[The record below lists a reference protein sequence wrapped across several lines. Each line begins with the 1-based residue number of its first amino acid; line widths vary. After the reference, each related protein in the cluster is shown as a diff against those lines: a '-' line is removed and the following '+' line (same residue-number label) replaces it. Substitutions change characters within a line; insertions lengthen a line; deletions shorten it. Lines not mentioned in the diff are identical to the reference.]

1 MKRIVA
7 LFATILLLGCLLLP
21 SVSAAGSLTASA
33 SASSVTVGQTVTVT
47 LKYSGG
53 GAGIGG
59 LIGSFKYN
67 ASLFTYTGFSGTS
80 GLDASGSA
88 GVVRYVYA
96 ATGAAAPTEMS
107 VTITLKSIATGT
119 DTFSVSTEEF
129 FNDNDYSPLDAPTK
143 TLTVAVTDPVQ
154 SGDATLS
161 YLRPTKGTLTPKF
174 DKNVTE
180 YTVSVPYT
188 VTRGL
193 LNFTASD
200 AGAKTAITNNADLQV
215 GNTVRVIT
223 VTAPNGTI
231 KKYTVTFIR
240 AAQEVGDDTPVEPT
254 VPTEGAPVVEV
265 GGVMMDVAENQPS
278 VDLPAGFVW
287 DYTAIGE
294 RDVVAAKQENGPMV
308 LVYLTEQGT
317 ENSGFYIY
325 DAEQD
330 TFTLFRQLTGAGVT
344 YVLHELPDSETAPV
358 GTVLGAITIGEQTV
372 SAYVYEDATLVD
384 YAVVYLTAPDGTSG
398 YYTYDSTDGSIQRYH
413 AVTIE
418 ASPSIVPEPVVEKH
432 PIVTF
437 IETYRMVILVGA
449 AACAGLAMLIVVI
462 VWIAQ
467 QTNNRQGK
475 H

>member
-1 MKRIVA
+1 MKRVVSLLTA
-7 LFATILLLGCLLLP
+7 ILLLGCLLLP

-53 GAGIGG
+53 GVGIGG
-59 LIGSFKYN
+59 LIGSFTYDT
-67 ASLFTYTGFSGTS
+67 SLFSYTGFSGTS
-80 GLDASGSA
+80 GLDASGTA

-96 ATGAAAPTEMS
+96 ASGAAAPTDMS
-107 VTITLKSIATGT
+107 ITITLKAIAAGT
-119 DTFSVSTEEF
+119 KAFLISTEEF
-129 FNDNDYSPLDAPTK
+129 FNDNDYSSLGSPSK
-143 TLTVAVTDPVQ
+143 ELTVAVTDPVQ

-161 YLRPTKGTLTPKF
+161 YLRPSKGTLTPKF

-180 YTVSVPYT
+180 YTVTVPYT

-193 LNFTASD
+193 LNYSASD
-200 AGAKTAITNNADLQV
+200 AGAKTAITNNADLAV

-223 VTAPNGTI
+223 VTAPNGTV

-240 AAQEVGDDTPVEPT
+240 AAQEEGDTPTEPT
-254 VPTEGAPVVEV
+254 VPVEGAPVVEV
-265 GGVMMDVAENQPS
+265 GGVMMDVSESQPA

-287 DYTAIGE
+287 DYTAIGDRE
-294 RDVVAAKQENGPMV
+294 VVAAKQENGTLT

-317 ENSGFYIY
+317 ENAAFYIY
-325 DAEQD
+325 DAQQD
-330 TFTLFRQLTGAGVT
+330 TFSLFRQVSSANAT

-358 GTVLGAITIGEQTV
+358 GTVFGSITLGEHLV
-372 SAYVYEDATLVD
+372 SAYVYEDPALAD
-384 YAVVYLTAPDGTSG
+384 YAVVYLTASNGVSG
-398 YYTYDSTDGSIQRYH
+398 LYTYDVTDGSLQRYH

-418 ASPSIVPEPVVEKH
+418 VSPSVIPEPPAEKH
-432 PIVTF
+432 PILQF
-437 IETYRMVILVGA
+437 IETYRMVILVAA

-462 VWIAQ
+462 VFIAKQ
-467 QTNNRQGK
+467 SNAGKGK

>member
-1 MKRIVA
+1 MKRILSLLV
-7 LFATILLLGCLLLP
+7 TILLLGCLLLP

-33 SASSVTVGQTVTVT
+33 SASSVTVGQSVTVT

-80 GLDASGSA
+80 GLDASGGA

-96 ATGAAAPTEMS
+96 ATGATAPTDMS
-107 VTITLKSIATGT
+107 ITITLKSIAAGT
-119 DTFSVSTEEF
+119 DTFAVNTEEF
-129 FNDNDYSPLDAPTK
+129 FNDSDYSSLGSPSKDI
-143 TLTVAVTDPVQ
+143 TVAVTDPVQ

-180 YTVSVPYT
+180 YTVEVPYT

-193 LNFTASD
+193 LNYSASD
-200 AGAKTAITNNADLQV
+200 ANAKTAITNNADLAV
-215 GNTVRVIT
+215 GKTVRVIT
-223 VTAPNGTI
+223 VTAPNGTV

-240 AAQEVGDDTPVEPT
+240 AAQEEGDTPVEPT
-254 VPTEGAPVVEV
+254 LPTEGAPVVEV
-265 GGVMMDVAENQPS
+265 GGVMMDVAESQPA

-287 DYTAIGE
+287 DYTSIGDRE
-294 RDVVAAKQENGPMV
+294 VVAAKQETGTMT

-325 DAEQD
+325 NAEED
-330 TFTLFRQLTGAGVT
+330 TFTLFRQVSGAGVQ
-344 YVLHELPDSETAPV
+344 YVLHELPETETAPV
-358 GTVLGAITIGEQTV
+358 GTVIGAITIGEQTV
-372 SAYVYEDATLVD
+372 SAYVYEDPAMAD
-384 YAVVYLTAPDGTSG
+384 YAVVYLTAPDGVSG
-398 YYTYDSTDGSIQRYH
+398 YYTYDAADGSLQRYH

-418 ASPSIVPEPVVEKH
+418 ASPEIVPEPPVEKH
-432 PIVTF
+432 PIITF
-437 IETYRMVILVGA
+437 IETYRWVILVGA
-449 AACAGLAMLIVVI
+449 AACAGIAMLIVVI
-462 VWIAQ
+462 VWIAG
-467 QTNNRQGK
+467 QTNNSKGK